1 MQLIKMTR
9 TIDYGVS
16 DDVKRPTYLE
26 YTVGSGTYN
35 SPIGCSY
42 IIVEAVG
49 GGGGGAKNS
58 ATLTS
63 GGSGGGGGY
72 FKKQYVPGSYNYSVG
87 SAGLGYSTN
96 GTNGQSGTATVFGS
110 DSAGGGMRGQ
120 LTISGTGGSVTATNA
135 ISIVKGGDGR
145 TINMSG
151 WTCAGGSSFMAT
163 PQQSID
169 RAEATTARIN
179 GFRGSGG
186 AGVGDSVTK
195 AGNGGSGVLLI
206 TEYY

>member
-1 MQLIKMTR
+1 MSR
-9 TIDYGVS
+9 TIDYGS
-16 DDVKRPTYLE
+16 TYRGPTYLE
-26 YTVGSGTYN
+26 YTVGSGVYN

-49 GGGGGAKNS
+49 GGGGGAKNN

-63 GGSGGGGGY
+63 GGGGGGGGY
-72 FKKQYVPGSYNYSVG
+72 FKKQYEPGSYSYSVG
-87 SAGLGYSTN
+87 SAGLGYSTA
-96 GTNGQSGTATVFGS
+96 GTNGQSGTATTFHT
-110 DSAGGGMRGQ
+110 DSAGGGVRGQ
-120 LTISGTGGSVTATNA
+120 LLVSGTGGSVTTTNA
-135 ISIVKGGDGR
+135 ISIVKGGDGQ
-145 TINMSG
+145 TSGTSG
-151 WTCAGGSSFMAT
+151 WTSSGGSSFMAT
-163 PQQSID
+163 SQKSID